1 MSSPVRVGT
10 YAPITSKITPV
21 LFLPVGSCKTCT
33 CACLRRRPTP
43 PTKRNTV
50 RNKKAGDARKASEWI
65 TEDVTCS
72 WRNSK
77 RARALSDLC
86 WRFHLGLGWT
96 RFGGDRSRIWRKE
109 GKKNYCQMLPIVEE
123 DWRSFFYFVS
133 IGRRRRIYD
142 RRFRFFEE
150 GDGMKNLENGDYLWK
165 NLFYFDWKFNDYDY
179 FAWMKDFLRIRLEI
193 VEREIWKVYWL
204 LFVYQSCIKILSW
217 YLDILNAINITCLLF
232 SI

>member
-1 MSSPVRVGT
+1 M
-10 YAPITSKITPV
+10 
-21 LFLPVGSCKTCT
+21 GSCKTCT

-77 RARALSDLC
+77 RARTLSDLC

-123 DWRSFFYFVS
+123 DWRSFSYFVS
-133 IGRRRRIYD
+133 IGRRGMIPSDLWLKISLFWRRGWNKK
-142 RRFRFFEE
+142 F
-150 GDGMKNLENGDYLWK
+150 GDYLWK
-165 NLFYFDWKFNDYDY
+165 NLFHFDWKFNDYDY
-179 FAWMKDFLRIRLEI
+179 FAWMKDFLRIWRSWKGK
-193 VEREIWKVYWL
+193 VEMCIDYYW
-204 LFVYQSCIKILSW
+204 FSDQRSTVFKNYQRNGKILI
-217 YLDILNAINITCLLF
+217 ILALMKRLML
-232 SI
+232 SIMDEKYIFYRNR